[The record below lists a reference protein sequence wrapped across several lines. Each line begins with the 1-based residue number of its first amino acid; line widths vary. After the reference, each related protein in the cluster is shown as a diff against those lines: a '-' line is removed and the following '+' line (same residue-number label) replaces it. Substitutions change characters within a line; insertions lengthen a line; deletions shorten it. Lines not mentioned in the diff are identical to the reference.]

1 LLFQENR
8 SMAETA
14 GVNRMVMLD
23 QARIPANGPCESTGS
38 AGASRTSNAAHNAQ
52 EIADV
57 IEEASLESFPAS
69 DPPAW
74 IPIALTPSSGHV
86 GAAHV

>member
-1 LLFQENR
+1 M
-8 SMAETA
+8 SMAATA
-14 GVNRMVMLD
+14 RVNQMMIFD
-23 QARIPANGPCESTGS
+23 EPGIPTNTPGNATSCAR
-38 AGASRTSNAAHNAQ
+38 ASRISHAAPDIQ

-74 IPIALTPSSGHV
+74 IPIALTPSTDHV
-86 GAAHV
+86 DAACA

>member
-1 LLFQENR
+1 
-8 SMAETA
+8 MADTA
-14 GVNRMVMLD
+14 GVNQMMIFDEPGSPTNTPGKATSCVRVS
-23 QARIPANGPCESTGS
+23 RISHPAPDI
-38 AGASRTSNAAHNAQ
+38 Q

-74 IPIALTPSSGHV
+74 IPIALTPSTDHV
-86 GAAHV
+86 DAACA